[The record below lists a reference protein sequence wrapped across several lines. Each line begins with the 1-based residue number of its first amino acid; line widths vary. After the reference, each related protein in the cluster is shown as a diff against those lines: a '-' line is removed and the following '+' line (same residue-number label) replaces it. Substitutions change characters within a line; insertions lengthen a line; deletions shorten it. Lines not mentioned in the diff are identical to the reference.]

1 MTEQVAIRET
11 ERGKFALQ
19 HNTVTALIVGGFV
32 VGSEVLESFIPVSGT
47 VLSLFVAVT
56 ILVMLRPIQRLALRK
71 VDRLM
76 HNDHS
81 TPAYLELP
89 KLEDYCRRPCS
100 KQIHQKPFSSPRLA
114 DPLTGDNDVDH
125 DS

>member
-1 MTEQVAIRET
+1 MTEQVVIRET

-19 HNTVTALIVGGFV
+19 QSTVTALVVGGFV
-32 VGSEVLESFIPVSGT
+32 VGSEVLESLIPVSGT

-56 ILVMLRPIQRLALRK
+56 ILVMLRPIQRLVLSK

-81 TPAYLELP
+81 TPVYLKLS
-89 KLEDYCRRPCS
+89 KLEVYRSRTRW
-100 KQIHQKPFSSPRLA
+100 KQIHQKPFSSSRLA
-114 DPLTGDNDVDH
+114 NPLTGDNDVDH

>member
-1 MTEQVAIRET
+1 MTEQVAITET

-19 HNTVTALIVGGFV
+19 HSTVTALILGGFV
-32 VGSEVLESFIPVSGT
+32 VGSEVLESLIPVNGT
-47 VLSLFVAVT
+47 VLSLFVAIT
-56 ILVMLRPIQRLALRK
+56 ILVMLRPIQRLVLRK

-81 TPAYLELP
+81 TPVHLELP
-89 KLEDYCRRPCS
+89 KLEVYRSRPRR
-100 KQIHQKPFSSPRLA
+100 KQIRQKPFSSTRLA
-114 DPLTGDNDVDH
+114 DPLTGDNDVGH

>member
-19 HNTVTALIVGGFV
+19 HSTITALIVGGFV
-32 VGSEVLESFIPVSGT
+32 VGSEVLESFIPVSET
-47 VLSLFVAVT
+47 ALSLFVAVT
-56 ILVMLRPIQRLALRK
+56 ILVMLRPIQRLVLRK

-76 HNDHS
+76 YNDHS

-89 KLEDYCRRPCS
+89 KLEDYFRRHCS
-100 KQIHQKPFSSPRLA
+100 KQIHQKPVSSPRLA

-125 DS
+125 ES